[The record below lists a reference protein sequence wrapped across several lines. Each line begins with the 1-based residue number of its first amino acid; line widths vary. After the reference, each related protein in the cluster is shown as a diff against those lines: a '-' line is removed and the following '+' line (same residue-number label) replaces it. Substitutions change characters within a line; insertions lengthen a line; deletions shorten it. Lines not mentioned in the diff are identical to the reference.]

1 MLIWNKKLSVCPITT
16 HIRVKDIHKK
26 ISQKVILTKINSLNK
41 NFKLVFKRKPKIGIL
56 GLNPHNAEMSS
67 NSEEKN
73 NFTSNKKIN

>member
-41 NFKLVFKRKPKIGIL
+41 IL
-56 GLNPHNAEMSS
+56 N
-67 NSEEKN
+67 
-73 NFTSNKKIN
+73 